1 MRSYWLDL
9 SNPAHQ
15 ILYNFGLSARG
26 KTELEILKRLSR
38 GSANVYE
45 LKRKRLRDIDVHYST
60 VLRALR
66 RLEKKKLVRVISS
79 KEVGRRSKT
88 YVCTLVGELVVVL
101 SRKGMSGATRI
112 VAESSKSFRECV
124 GAHLS
129 FDSDYPFSMIES
141 VIMNISKSE
150 KGETATR
157 SDLDAYV
164 RNTQLEWVKANIVK
178 ALFYDPSR
186 HHFGEG
192 YYLPFS
198 RPKIL
203 RYLKKITHINW
214 ISDWLVQIIEKYV
227 EKENEWL
234 QALEDFEREVKL
246 ARYLLIRPSNHFE
259 ISTASAH

>member
-26 KTELEILKRLSR
+26 KTELEILKELSR

-66 RLEKKKLVRVISS
+66 RLEKKKLVRVVSS
-79 KEVGRRSKT
+79 KEVGRHSKT
-88 YVCTLVGELVVVL
+88 YVCTLVGELVVAL
-101 SRKGMSGATRI
+101 SRNGMSGATRI

-129 FDSDYPFSMIES
+129 FDSDYPLSMIES
-141 VIMNISKSE
+141 VIMNISESE

-164 RNTQLEWVKANIVK
+164 RNAELEWVKANIVK
-178 ALFYDPSR
+178 ELIYNPSR
-186 HHFGEG
+186 
-192 YYLPFS
+192 P
-198 RPKIL
+198 RIL
-203 RYLKKITHINW
+203 RYLKKVTHINW

-227 EKENEWL
+227 EKEKEWL
-234 QALEDFEREVKL
+234 QELEDFKREVKL
-246 ARYLLIRPSNHFE
+246 TQFFTDKFE
-259 ISTASAH
+259 QTL